1 MCDNLGQFSEFTESH
16 NVVIVG
22 GDIPLQS
29 LGSGMVS
36 LNCVIPHGR
45 YSDGHCHE
53 VVTVVL
59 HDVLYV
65 PTLGHCLVSWNALR
79 GNCELRGVREND
91 EDYLYV

>member
-29 LGSGMVS
+29 KAVGIVS
-36 LNCVIPHGR
+36 LNCAIPNGR
-45 YSDGHCHE
+45 YYE

-59 HDVLYV
+59 QDVLYV
-65 PTLGHCLVSWNALR
+65 PTLGHCLVSWDSR
-79 GNCELRGVREND
+79 K
-91 EDYLYV
+91 